1 MLVIYYLIFIYKI
14 QFKNISLSTQSSII
28 LRLRAQ
34 YPQIWG
40 LGTLIELKENGQTS
54 EGMSLRHSPAS
65 KGFSFLYTGHKNE
78 NVRNTV
84 TDVPD
89 GSVTEMCN
97 FPFSS
102 TTYSSERIQQT
113 DQ

>member
-1 MLVIYYLIFIYKI
+1 M
-14 QFKNISLSTQSSII
+14 
-28 LRLRAQ
+28 RLRAQ
-34 YPQIWG
+34 YPQIWD

-54 EGMSLRHSPAS
+54 EGMPLWHSPAS

-78 NVRNTV
+78 KVQNTV

-89 GSVTEMCN
+89 GSVIEMYN

-102 TTYSSERIQQT
+102 TTYSGERIQKKN
-113 DQ
+113 